1 MQVPANGGVAFDSLK
16 ICVRAGRPVLQD
28 LATIFLIRDNLG
40 KRPIFFS
47 WSDGG
52 YPDQTLGLS
61 PYLVSQGFVRKLMP
75 KPVVANDSIVL
86 SPSLGFLDLPRT
98 EALLWDV
105 YHWKAAARER
115 PRGWVDPPSGS
126 ILQLYAVVYGG
137 AARAFA
143 TAGQSALAARAD
155 SVAQGV
161 TRNLTPGAS
170 SRYRAARCGRRSSPE
185 APPFQVAQ
193 VNGQPSPNG
202 GSGCPGCPIRSCSIS
217 CRTTISSIT
226 QSPARKM

>member
-1 MQVPANGGVAFDSLK
+1 M
-16 ICVRAGRPVLQD
+16 LQD
-28 LATIFLIRDNLG
+28 LATIFLIRDNMG

-98 EALLWDV
+98 EKLLWDV
-105 YHWKAAARER
+105 YHWKTAARR
-115 PRGWVDPPSGS
+115 SSHVAGWTGRR
-126 ILQLYAVVYGG
+126 
-137 AARAFA
+137 ARSFSCIRWC
-143 TAGQSALAARAD
+143 TAGRRGPSRLPGRTRLAARAD
-155 SVAQGV
+155 SVARGV
-161 TRNLTPGAS
+161 AQNLEPRDPS
-170 SRYRAARCGRRSSPE
+170 SRSAADRIRATLSPA
-185 APPFQVAQ
+185 APPFQLSQ
-193 VNGQPSPNG
+193 VSGQPTPNG
-202 GSGCPGCPIRSCSIS
+202 GSGWPGRPSRSCSIS

-226 QSPARKM
+226 QSPARKMW